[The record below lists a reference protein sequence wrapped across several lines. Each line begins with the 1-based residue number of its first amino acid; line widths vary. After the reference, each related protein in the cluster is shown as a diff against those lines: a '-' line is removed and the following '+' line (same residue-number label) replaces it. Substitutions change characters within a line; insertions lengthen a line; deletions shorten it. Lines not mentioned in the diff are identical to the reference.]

1 MHENGS
7 FWKGRQRDGIS
18 KSEWEIMIYEWK
30 GDSWGLCLHESNLYM
45 CKISKNYMN
54 NVKT

>member
-30 GDSWGLCLHESNLYM
+30 GDSWGLCLHE
-45 CKISKNYMN
+45 ISKNYMN